1 MVRMSLNACF
11 RLVGIV
17 LLILPA
23 AAVQAQE
30 MPDLIGSWSG
40 KYRAAVYDDGVFEIG
55 EETTTLVIE
64 KQDGE
69 FFVGAAVWEM
79 NEEYKGTSDIGEKPA
94 TGGREA
100 FIGLIGIDGKEITM
114 AEVEDTG
121 IYRGQLL
128 DNDRLLLTYI
138 EADVG
143 DAVLLRAVFT
153 RQR

>member
-1 MVRMSLNACF
+1 MRMSLNACF

-79 NEEYKGTSDIGEKPA
+79 NEEYKGTSDIGDKQT